1 MQPSLSRTRSLSI
14 LAIAIILLAQ
24 AAINFAY
31 SQQPTETVSLPASPV
46 GKVAAAMLQILNSGD
61 EQKMLAFIRAN
72 YAEQALKETPAA
84 NRLVFLKRLYQQ
96 SGGINVMQVSPDSN
110 ERFLVIDVKSKRSN
124 HWARMFIVLSR
135 AETGKLAE
143 VGTFPIRDQNAEK
156 AEVWPRKRMSEAAVV
171 REIRRHV
178 ELAAAEDR
186 FSGVVLI
193 SKGPRTIFHR
203 AYGFAEKGFRVPNRP
218 DTKFNLASM
227 NKMFTSLAVA
237 QLVAAGKFSFAD
249 KLGTVLPEYPNKQ
262 AADKI
267 TIHHLLTHTS
277 GLGDFFG
284 NPEFRPHRERYQNPL
299 DYFPLFA
306 NDPLRFEPGARF
318 SYSNAGYIVL
328 GAIVER
334 HSGEN
339 YFDYVRKHI
348 FLPAGM
354 SDTDSY
360 ELTEVVPNLAVG
372 YAHFEDD
379 PMGADPRRSNIAFL
393 PWKGSPAGGG
403 YSTAPDLLKFALA
416 LRAHKFLNEEFTELV
431 TSPKLPMAGSP
442 RKADY
447 GYGFTSQAVSGREI
461 RGHGGGGANSGINS
475 ALEIFWNGS
484 YTVIVLG
491 NYDSP
496 AAEVIAHQICEF
508 LALQQ

>member
-1 MQPSLSRTRSLSI
+1 MFSNPKSLLLIYLVSLLLS
-14 LAIAIILLAQ
+14 AGSLAQ
-24 AAINFAY
+24 
-31 SQQPTETVSLPASPV
+31 PTQNKSVDLPDTPV
-46 GKVAAAMLQILNSGD
+46 GKVAAALLQTLNYGD

-72 YAEQALKETPAA
+72 FAEQALKETPAA
-84 NRLVFLKRLYQQ
+84 ERLVFLKRLYQQ
-96 SGGINVMQVSPDSN
+96 SGGINVMHVSPDSN
-110 ERFLVIDVKSKRSN
+110 ERFLIIDVKSRRGK
-124 HWARMFIVLSR
+124 HWARMMVVLSR
-135 AETGKLAE
+135 SESGKLAGI
-143 VGTFPIRDQNAEK
+143 GTFPIRDQNAAK
-156 AEVWPRKRMSEAAVV
+156 AEVWPRTKLSEAAVV

-186 FSGVVLI
+186 FSGVVLVN
-193 SKGPRTIFHR
+193 KGSRTIFHR
-203 AYGFAEKGFRVPNRP
+203 AYGWAEKGFKVPNRP

-227 NKMFTSLAVA
+227 NKMFTSVAVA
-237 QLVAAGKFSFAD
+237 QLVAAGKFSFTD
-249 KLGTVLPEYPNKQ
+249 KLATVLPAYPNKQ
-262 AADKI
+262 AAEKI
-267 TIHHLLTHTS
+267 AIHHLLTHTS

-284 NPEFRPHRERYQNPL
+284 NPEFRPHRERYKNPV

-306 NDPLRFEPGARF
+306 NDPLRFEPGVRF
-318 SYSNAGYIVL
+318 SYSNAGFIVL

-354 SDTDSY
+354 NDTDSY

-403 YSTAPDLLKFALA
+403 YSTASDLLKFASA
-416 LRAHKFLNEEFTELV
+416 LRAHKFLNEELTELV

-447 GYGFTSQAVSGREI
+447 GYGFTSQKVSGREI

-475 ALEIFWNGS
+475 VLEMFWNGS

-496 AAEVIAHQICEF
+496 AAEDLAHQICEF